1 MRALLRCVVRAHCSL
16 FVLRR
21 YDYDTHTAQSLV
33 ELVEAAVHQ
42 NEAPLGAIAILMA
55 GCAGGSELLNL
66 SSTLVLRGK
75 ENEAAF
81 FSQSAGLYVGGGDV
95 LKVLKTLGSAVRDNG
110 RVDLIGCRLA
120 STPDG
125 KALLK
130 TVGAQTATHFAAT
143 DNRNGAWLTA
153 SDGFDKKG
161 LPCTK
166 TFDAK
171 RHYLAAEL
179 SAGSP
184 PAEAVHL
191 RPPVPMQPPRATGLS
206 ASTFTFVG

>member
-1 MRALLRCVVRAHCSL
+1 ML
-16 FVLRR
+16 FLVRR

-33 ELVEAAVHQ
+33 ELIEAAVHQ
-42 NEAPLGAIAILMA
+42 NEAPLGAICVLMA
-55 GCAGGSELLNL
+55 GSCAAGGSELLNL
-66 SSTLVLRGK
+66 SSTLVLRSK

-95 LKVLKTLGSAVRDNG
+95 LKVLKALGTAVRDNG

-130 TVGAQTATHFAAT
+130 TVGAQTATHMAAT

-171 RHYLAAEL
+171 RHYLADEN
-179 SAGSP
+179 AGSP
-184 PAEAVHL
+184 PAEAINL